1 MWIHRWR
8 KTSGSA
14 STPGPGERTCVKWQ
28 NLCHPSV
35 FDPWRWY
42 ESVLDCKH
50 VPKPKKELQ
59 PIPSSKH
66 RRIIFFSLAVSSESN
81 FYSVLVGFFFG
92 HWLNFLDWQNWPLD
106 FYFTL
111 LSLSLSH
118 HHRWFV
124 LVNWFKQGQE
134 QIGLKWGLTSVEASC
149 YPGWHQARR
158 KAMHLKGLSNWS
170 KSWKVR
176 RNLRNKQEYLDFVLN
191 IVFQWE
197 VCVGLCV
204 FAWSTKAWT
213 DRLAMDCPL
222 VCLVSAVLLWYEKR
236 MLWWKFLWSLN
247 EQGFFFQKLKVIL

>member
-42 ESVLDCKH
+42 ESVLDCKR

-111 LSLSLSH
+111 LSLSLSLIII
-118 HHRWFV
+118 V
-124 LVNWFKQGQE
+124 
-134 QIGLKWGLTSVEASC
+134 
-149 YPGWHQARR
+149 
-158 KAMHLKGLSNWS
+158 GLSWWIGSNRARNRLVWS
-170 KSWKVR
+170 GVWPLSRPPATPDGTRPGEKQCTWRVCQIDQSLERFGEIWETNKSTW
-176 RNLRNKQEYLDFVLN
+176 
-191 IVFQWE
+191 
-197 VCVGLCV
+197 
-204 FAWSTKAWT
+204 
-213 DRLAMDCPL
+213 
-222 VCLVSAVLLWYEKR
+222 
-236 MLWWKFLWSLN
+236 
-247 EQGFFFQKLKVIL
+247 ILFWI